1 MLNKD
6 ISSGMLVFIND
17 VQENEKIIN
26 TIKQALK
33 LENVTYLKRLNMCD
47 VYLIN

>member
-6 ISSGMLVFIND
+6 ISNGIIIFIND
-17 VQENEKIIN
+17 VQENENIVN
-26 TIKQALK
+26 TIKQALN
-33 LENVTYLKRLNMCD
+33 LENTTYLKRLNMCD